1 MIKRLLLAFQ
11 FLTVLPIR
19 VKGDV
24 TDKDVASA
32 VAFFPAVGA
41 FQGLATAVPAF
52 FAAKVLPPDVSAA
65 LALLFLVLS
74 NYGFDLDG
82 LADTF
87 DGLAVKSTGDTARDK
102 EKRLLVMK
110 DSATG
115 AMGVIALI
123 VTILLKFA
131 LMKTLLADLSVVR
144 AAALFF
150 LMPVFSKWVTVPAMY
165 HGSSG
170 RSDGLGR
177 IFVEHARLRD
187 VLLATLVL
195 SPFCVL
201 AALLKLVEPSAA
213 AALAFF
219 VFLLALFYAFDL
231 LAVRFLGKRFGGLT
245 GDHFGALTETTE
257 VIFLLAACAWL

>member
-1 MIKRLLLAFQ
+1 MRRLFLAFQ

-19 VKGDV
+19 VEGDV
-24 TDKDVASA
+24 TEKDVAGTT
-32 VAFFPAVGA
+32 AFFPVVGA
-41 FQGLATAVPAF
+41 FQGLVAAVPAF
-52 FAAKVLPPDVSAA
+52 FLVKVLPPDVSAV
-65 LALLFLVLS
+65 LALLFLILS

-87 DGLAVKSTGDTARDK
+87 DGLAIKSTGDTARDR

-123 VTILLKFA
+123 MTILLKFI
-131 LMKTLLADLSVVR
+131 LMRTLLTHLPAVR
-144 AAALFF
+144 AATLFF

-165 HGSSG
+165 HGSSA
-170 RSDGLGR
+170 RRDGLGR
-177 IFVEHARLRD
+177 MFVEHARASD

-195 SPFCVL
+195 SLFCLL
-201 AALLKLVEPSAA
+201 AAVLRLLGPSAI
-213 AALAFF
+213 AALGFCAFL
-219 VFLLALFYAFDL
+219 VVLFYIFDL
-231 LAVRFLGKRFGGLT
+231 LAVPFLGKKFGGLT

-257 VIFLLAACAWL
+257 VIFLLAACAWF